1 MTQENAVKD
10 SLAKENKRLEGIV
23 TSLNAEKDKMASE
36 KKTLEDN
43 LGGLRETVD
52 AAFGSE
58 KMIDMLTARNLEL
71 EDRFDFW
78 FSDAHFNHF

>member
-1 MTQENAVKD
+1 MAQENALKD
-10 SLAKENKRLEGIV
+10 NLAKENKRLEGIV
-23 TSLNAEKDKMASE
+23 TSLTAEKEKMATD
-36 KKTLEDN
+36 KKALEDD

-71 EDRFDFW
+71 EDR
-78 FSDAHFNHF
+78 